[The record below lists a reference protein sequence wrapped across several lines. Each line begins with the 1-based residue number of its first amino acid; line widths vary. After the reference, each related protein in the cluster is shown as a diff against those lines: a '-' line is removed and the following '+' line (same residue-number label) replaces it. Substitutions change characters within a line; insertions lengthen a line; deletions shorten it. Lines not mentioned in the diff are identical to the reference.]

1 MLRSLIVAA
10 FLCAA
15 ASAPAFAFSQFSVPG
30 PLLAKVAE
38 LKAYCGA
45 KVVSAHRRG
54 ARTPSGHVS
63 EHALGRAVDLQ
74 GNPGCM
80 YPRLRSWP
88 GGYSTDYWS
97 APGGPHIH
105 LSYGPGGREWG
116 VRFAHRGG
124 SYASAARKKRW
135 KRRR

>member
-1 MLRSLIVAA
+1 MRAILAALMLCV
-10 FLCAA
+10 
-15 ASAPAFAFSQFSVPG
+15 SAPALAFSQYSVPG

-38 LKAYCGA
+38 LRAHCGA
-45 KVVSAHRRG
+45 KVVSAHRAG

-63 EHALGRAVDLQ
+63 EHALGRAVDVQ
-74 GNPGCM
+74 GNPGCI
-80 YPRLRSWP
+80 YSRLRNWP

-97 APGGPHIH
+97 APGGPHVHI
-105 LSYGPGGREWG
+105 SYGPGGREWG

-124 SYASAARKKRW
+124 VSYASAQRRKRW